1 MSEKSAVSH
10 DEDFTEAHYREIL
23 VAARSG
29 YRFATY
35 DDIPWG
41 ERFVLWRHDVDISL
55 NRSLRLA
62 EIEAEVGV
70 VATYFVDIHSTFYN
84 AFEAAQS
91 SLLCRILSFGHRLGV
106 HFDAN
111 YYAPAD
117 ADELEVL
124 VGREASLLGST
135 FAARVDAMS
144 FHNPSS
150 RHLEW
155 VRERYAGLV
164 NCYSQRLRDGTAYCS
179 DSKGYWRYRRL
190 YDVVSE
196 GADPR
201 LQVLTHPGLW
211 QRDAMPPRQRLARA
225 VSGRAEAVMLHYDSL
240 TEAMGRVNLSGWP
253 DGFADLRRSAPDD
266 FSLLDLLWNQGR
278 LGSLVIELCRIV
290 ERSAAAGAYVDGA
303 VHRHR
308 ALAERVLRS
317 DEPGADELRAAVADL
332 VGVVVGS
339 VSGP

>member
-1 MSEKSAVSH
+1 
-10 DEDFTEAHYREIL
+10 
-23 VAARSG
+23 
-29 YRFATY
+29 
-35 DDIPWG
+35 
-41 ERFVLWRHDVDISL
+41 VLWRHDVDISL

-84 AFEAAQS
+84 AFEASQS
-91 SLLCRILSFGHRLGV
+91 SLLRRILSLGHRLGV

-111 YYAPAD
+111 YYDPAD
-117 ADELEVL
+117 EDELEVL

-164 NCYSQRLRDGTAYCS
+164 NCYSQRLKDGTAYCS

-211 QRDAMPPRQRLARA
+211 QRDAMPPRQRL
-225 VSGRAEAVMLHYDSL
+225 
-240 TEAMGRVNLSGWP
+240 SGWP
-253 DGFADLRRSAPDD
+253 DGFADLRRSAPGD

-290 ERSAAAGAYVDGA
+290 ERSAIAGASVDGA
-303 VHRHR
+303 VQRHR
-308 ALAERVLRS
+308 ALAERVLRG
-317 DEPGADELRAAVADL
+317 DEPGADELRVAVNDL
-332 VGVVVGS
+332 VGAVVGS
-339 VSGP
+339 SSGTMRLGTEASE